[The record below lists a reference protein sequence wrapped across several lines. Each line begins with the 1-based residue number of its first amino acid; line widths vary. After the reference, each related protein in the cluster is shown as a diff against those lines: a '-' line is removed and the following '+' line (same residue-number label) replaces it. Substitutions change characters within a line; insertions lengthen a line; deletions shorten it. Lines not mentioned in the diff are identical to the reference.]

1 MLKFRPADE
10 RAENGYLDGT
20 LPAVVTYKNELDR
33 QVYVPTYGVQVEV
46 LDDKN
51 YVATASI
58 NGTRYY
64 EITSPEDVVVDE
76 AKGEITFSSYGKIY
90 TIRAFQD
97 TDGLWA
103 SRLHAS
109 VPSQALE
116 ELFMAEVTNAFSPN
130 APANDENLYAAV
142 DGDTDEVKYLV
153 YSTDSGMYTRS
164 NRGWFKVQKDDES
177 LDNLEVYEVS
187 PKFIR
192 IYDMAE
198 GNEEQ
203 LLADDVREYEV
214 DFRGALTASGLT
226 ADGDYGDAC
235 PPATLDIELNLKNR
249 QHAIEKIGYGPLNPN
264 EPNEEFWQAKA
275 ERWSVTPDEA
285 KKSLCGNC
293 VMFIRTP
300 KMLDCISQ
308 GLQAGESSEA
318 NAWDAIDTAELGY
331 CEALDFKCAASRTCD
346 AWVVGGP
353 ITEEKENDNA

>member
-1 MLKFRPADE
+1 MLKFRPKEE
-10 RAENGYLDGT
+10 RLTDGFLDGP
-20 LPAVVTYKNELDR
+20 LPAVFTYQNELGR
-33 QVYVPTYGVQVEV
+33 QLYVPTYGVQIEN
-46 LDDKN
+46 LDGRP
-51 YVATASI
+51 YVAIASV

-64 EITSPEDVVVDE
+64 PIEKPEDVEVDE
-76 AKGEITFSSYGKIY
+76 TKGKITFSNYGTIY

-103 SRLHAS
+103 SRLRAS

-116 ELFMAEVTNAFSPN
+116 ELFMTEASNAFSPN

-142 DGDTDEVKYLV
+142 DGD
-153 YSTDSGMYTRS
+153 
-164 NRGWFKVQKDDES
+164 NDES
-177 LDNLEVYEVS
+177 LDDLEVYEVS

-198 GNEEQ
+198 GNEDQ

-214 DFRGALTASGLT
+214 DFRGALTAAGLV
-226 ADGDYGDAC
+226 ADADYGDAC

-249 QHAIEKIGYGPLNPN
+249 QYAIEKIGYGPLNPN
-264 EPNEEFWQAKA
+264 EPNEEFWQKKA
-275 ERWSVTPDEA
+275 ERWSVTPDDA
-285 KKSLCGNC
+285 KKSVCGNC

-308 GLQAGESSEA
+308 GLQAGESSET
-318 NAWDAIDTAELGY
+318 NAWDAIDKAELGY
-331 CEALDFKCAASRTCD
+331 CEGLDFKCAASRTCD

-353 ITEEKENDNA
+353 ITEEKEEDNA